1 MKSDE
6 ILSKIIEAY
15 LDYKDD
21 EISEFYFANI
31 MNSLYNDMK
40 DKEEFN
46 IFTKI
51 TKKYID
57 GDILEIDLANQI
69 VEVYKNIKGRF
80 WGELTNEEAN
90 ILGKVKRWESEVSE
104 LEGNN
109 LNTYIMFESYFKCR
123 GEYYKDG
130 ENFGVKASRTGIIF
144 EYIG

>member
-46 IFTKI
+46 IFTEI
-51 TKKYID
+51 TKKYKD
-57 GDILEIDLANQI
+57 GDILELDLANQI
-69 VEVYKNIKGRF
+69 VDVYKNIRGRF
-80 WGELTNEEAN
+80 WEDLTMQEAF
-90 ILGKVKRWESEVSE
+90 ILGKVKCWESEDD
-104 LEGNN
+104 GNK
-109 LNTYIMFESYFKCR
+109 LTTFITFESYYKCR
-123 GEYYKDG
+123 GEYVFDG
-130 ENFGVKASRTGIIF
+130 KIVGIRPLDLGIIF
-144 EYIG
+144 EEFNS